1 MPTHKQTNLTTNQT
15 KKQKKTKKNRSNN
28 LSETLYT
35 IRKQQKMSLKEDQEE
50 LKTGEKKSNTVKMN
64 DDDEDDDE
72 KTKISFRLGEGISP
86 RDTLAVQGT
95 VPVLEQL
102 KQTSIQKVK
111 DFLMETIKSFTTTK
125 TNVQM
130 LQQYLLKYKYYI
142 VFLNMHSPSTYEEI
156 VLTYTSK

>member
-1 MPTHKQTNLTTNQT
+1 
-15 KKQKKTKKNRSNN
+15 
-28 LSETLYT
+28 
-35 IRKQQKMSLKEDQEE
+35 MSLKEDQEE

-111 DFLMETIKSFTTTK
+111 DAFVLYFKYMNFNFIKAVYFTLILSLNFVTK
-125 TNVQM
+125 
-130 LQQYLLKYKYYI
+130 YLFDK
-142 VFLNMHSPSTYEEI
+142 
-156 VLTYTSK
+156 

>member
-1 MPTHKQTNLTTNQT
+1 
-15 KKQKKTKKNRSNN
+15 
-28 LSETLYT
+28 
-35 IRKQQKMSLKEDQEE
+35 MSLKEDQEE

-72 KTKISFRLGEGISP
+72 KTKTSFRLGEGISP

-142 VFLNMHSPSTYEEI
+142 VFG
-156 VLTYTSK
+156 